1 MADKTLAT
9 FRIEPEEWESFKAL
23 ATSNDS
29 TASATLLQFIKS
41 CLDAK
46 QILSTS
52 STFNT
57 NHSLDSIEALMDK
70 RIKGSLDNIEALM
83 DKRIE
88 ESLAEVR
95 SQLEELRGKSKAR

>member
-9 FRIEPEEWESFKAL
+9 FRIEPKKWELFKAL

-29 TASATLLQFIKS
+29 TASAVLLQFIDS

-52 STFNT
+52 STFNA
-57 NHSLDSIEALMDK
+57 NSSLDDIEAL
-70 RIKGSLDNIEALM
+70 I

-88 ESLAEVR
+88 DSLAAGLNELR
-95 SQLEELRGKSKAR
+95 SQLEAQLEELRGKLIAR